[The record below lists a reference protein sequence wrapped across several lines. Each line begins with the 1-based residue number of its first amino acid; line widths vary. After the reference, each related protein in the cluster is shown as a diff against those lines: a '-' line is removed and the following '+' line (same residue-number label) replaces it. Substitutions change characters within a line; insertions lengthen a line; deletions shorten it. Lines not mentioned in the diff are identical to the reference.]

1 MKLIKELER
10 IMKCVGLHVIFLP
23 GMGRKQQRWRKEENK
38 AQRKIDGILTKI
50 EGDNA
55 LLTTLTQLSAFF
67 FCYETV
73 IPRNNRD

>member
-1 MKLIKELER
+1 
-10 IMKCVGLHVIFLP
+10 MKCVGLHVIFLP

-38 AQRKIDGILTKI
+38 AQRKIILKM

-67 FCYETV
+67 CYVTV
-73 IPRNNRD
+73 IPCKNRD